1 MGNSGISGLN
11 GCWAATQGIAGSCHS
26 IQQKLQ
32 YWGNIWHTLS
42 KHKASDCR
50 YDIIF
55 SPDGMWGSLVN
66 GVWNGF
72 PRQLQTKVIKL
83 RFYFLT

>member
-1 MGNSGISGLN
+1 MGVGLLHKGLLNHVIEFSKSYNTGENSDV
-11 GCWAATQGIAGSCHS
+11 
-26 IQQKLQ
+26 
-32 YWGNIWHTLS
+32 YFVTLS
-42 KHKASDCR
+42 SDYR

-55 SPDGMWGSLVN
+55 PPDGMWGSLVN

-72 PRQLQTKVIKL
+72 PRQLQTKVFKL

>member
-1 MGNSGISGLN
+1 MGVGLLHKGLLDHVTEFSKSYNTGENSDV
-11 GCWAATQGIAGSCHS
+11 
-26 IQQKLQ
+26 
-32 YWGNIWHTLS
+32 YFVTLS
-42 KHKASDCR
+42 SDYR

-55 SPDGMWGSLVN
+55 PPDGMWGSLVD
-66 GVWNGF
+66 GVWYGF